1 MLLALLPS
9 LLFGA
14 MGLVLGAWPTDQRRQ
29 NLWTLIG
36 AAAISVAA
44 APVVGGVWS
53 VKATLLGVLSGLM
66 WSCGQIL
73 VLRGFAAW
81 GVSRTMPV
89 TTALQLVLN
98 GVIGII
104 AFGEWRAPGAM
115 PLGLTALGL
124 VILGAVACSWNEG
137 TGAGPTA
144 AQRRTGLT
152 VTIGSA
158 FMYGLYP
165 SILKGAGVST
175 PDALAP
181 MGIGLLLGA
190 ALCAAILPHREPLTG
205 PRSAQAAL
213 AGGLWAIGNALLLRS
228 TSTISVATG
237 FTLSQLGFV
246 LTTLGGMW
254 LLGETRTRKETAVTV
269 VGVVAAVIGVVL
281 LGTASSR

>member
-1 MLLALLPS
+1 
-9 LLFGA
+9 
-14 MGLVLGAWPTDQRRQ
+14 
-29 NLWTLIG
+29 
-36 AAAISVAA
+36 
-44 APVVGGVWS
+44 
-53 VKATLLGVLSGLM
+53 M

-73 VLRGFAAW
+73 VPRGFAAW

-104 AFGEWRAPGAM
+104 AFGEWRAPRAM

-144 AQRRTGLT
+144 AQRRKGLT

-165 SILKGAGVST
+165 SILRGAGVST

-181 MGIGLLLGA
+181 MGIGL
-190 ALCAAILPHREPLTG
+190 
-205 PRSAQAAL
+205 
-213 AGGLWAIGNALLLRS
+213 
-228 TSTISVATG
+228 
-237 FTLSQLGFV
+237 
-246 LTTLGGMW
+246 